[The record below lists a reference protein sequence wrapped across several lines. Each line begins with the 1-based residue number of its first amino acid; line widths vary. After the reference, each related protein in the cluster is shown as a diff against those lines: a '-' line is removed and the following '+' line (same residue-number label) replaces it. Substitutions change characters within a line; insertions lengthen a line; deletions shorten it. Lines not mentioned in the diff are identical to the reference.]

1 MSKLLQIALGV
12 FTSIGGFLEV
22 GAIATTAQAGA
33 AFGFQLIWAVLLGT
47 ICVTFLVEM
56 SGRLAA
62 VSRHT
67 IKDALRERFG
77 PRIYVVTLV
86 SDVLINVMVLA
97 AEIGGMSLALQ
108 LVTGVSFRWWA
119 LPVGFLTWV
128 LLWKGSF
135 SLIENGVS
143 LLGMVAL
150 VFVVAA
156 YKLHPPMSQIVGGFI
171 PTLPVERP
179 YHYWFTAVSILGA
192 AISPYLFYFY
202 SSGAI
207 EDEWDEGHVGVNR
220 AVAAVG
226 MGFGGVLAIAVLVVA
241 AMVLHPAGIEPEK
254 FEQAALLLSEPLGR
268 WGFYLF
274 AATLFISCLGAAF
287 ELALATSY
295 SFAQGFGWNWGESV
309 RPRDA
314 SRFTLVY
321 TAMIAVVSLLMMS
334 GIDPLRI
341 TLFSMALT
349 SLTLPLVTFPFLIL
363 MNDGDYVGEYGN
375 GWISNAAVVVIS
387 LLASLLALVAIPL
400 QLLGGS

>member
-1 MSKLLQIALGV
+1 MTKLLQIALGV

-33 AFGFQLIWAVLLGT
+33 AFGFRLIWAVLLGT
-47 ICVTFLVEM
+47 VCVIFLVEM

-77 PRIYVVTLV
+77 PRVYMVILV
-86 SDVLINVMVLA
+86 SDVIINLMVLA

-108 LVTGVSFRWWA
+108 LVTGISFRWWA
-119 LPVGFLTWV
+119 VPVGLLTWL
-128 LLWKGSF
+128 LLWRGSF
-135 SLIENGVS
+135 ALIENGVS
-143 LLGMVAL
+143 LLGMVAI
-150 VFVVAA
+150 VFVVGAFRLQPSLA
-156 YKLHPPMSQIVGGFI
+156 DIGAGLL
-171 PTLPVERP
+171 PTLPTERP
-179 YHYWFTAVSILGA
+179 FHYWFVAVSILGA

-207 EDEWDEGHVGVNR
+207 EDHWDEGHIGVNR
-220 AVAAVG
+220 AVAVVG
-226 MGFGGVLAIAVLVVA
+226 MSFGGLLAVAVLVVA
-241 AMVLHPAGIEPEK
+241 AMVFHPLGIEPDRY
-254 FEQAALLLSEPLGR
+254 EQAALLLTEPLGR

-274 AATLFISCLGAAF
+274 AATLFICCLGAAF
-287 ELALATSY
+287 ELALATAY

-321 TAMIAVVSLLMMS
+321 TVMIAAVSVLMVF
-334 GIDPLRI
+334 GIDPLQL

-349 SLTLPLVTFPFLIL
+349 SLILPLVTFPFLIL
-363 MNDGDYVGEYGN
+363 MNDRDYVGEYGN
-375 GWISNAAVVVIS
+375 GWISNTAVIVIS

-400 QLLGGS
+400 QLMDG

>member
-1 MSKLLQIALGV
+1 MSRLLQLALGI

-47 ICVTFLVEM
+47 VCVIFLVEM

-77 PRIYVVTLV
+77 PRVYIVILV
-86 SDVLINVMVLA
+86 SDLLINLMVLA

-108 LVTGVSFRWWA
+108 LVTGISFRWWA
-119 LPVGFLTWV
+119 IPVGFLTWLV
-128 LLWKGSF
+128 LWRGSF
-135 SLIENGVS
+135 GLIENGVS
-143 LLGMVAL
+143 LLGMVAI

-156 YKLHPPMSQIVGGFI
+156 FKLQPSLADIGSGL
-171 PTLPVERP
+171 LPGLPAERSF
-179 YHYWFTAVSILGA
+179 HYWFIAVSILGA
-192 AISPYLFYFY
+192 AISPYLLYFY

-207 EDEWDEGHVGVNR
+207 EDHWDESHVGVNR
-220 AVAAVG
+220 AVAVIG
-226 MGFGGVLAIAVLVVA
+226 MGFGGLLATAVLIVA
-241 AMVLHPAGIEPEK
+241 AMVFHPLGIEPDRY
-254 FEQAALLLSEPLGR
+254 EQMALLLSEPLGR

-274 AATLFISCLGAAF
+274 AATLFICCLGAAF
-287 ELALATSY
+287 ELSLATAY
-295 SFAQGFGWNWGESV
+295 SFAQGLGWNWGENV

-321 TAMIAVVSLLMMS
+321 TVMIAAVSLLMVT
-334 GIDPLRI
+334 GIDPLQL

-363 MNDGDYVGEYGN
+363 MNDRDYVGDYGN
-375 GWISNAAVVVIS
+375 GWISNTAVIVIS
-387 LLASLLALVAIPL
+387 LIASLLALVAIPL
-400 QLLGGS
+400 QLMGG